1 MTHLSQGNSYLPC
14 TILHHC
20 SMFSIIPCKTTRAR
34 AKVNKANDDMLVEP
48 SDSMSAVILK
58 THPKPQPMATAD
70 VYAGAAPE
78 FGKPPSSMLANT
90 FNED

>member
-1 MTHLSQGNSYLPC
+1 
-14 TILHHC
+14 
-20 SMFSIIPCKTTRAR
+20 
-34 AKVNKANDDMLVEP
+34 MLVEP

-90 FNED
+90 SGED